1 VCACVRTRLR
11 VPCAHVVDIRAHT
24 SSSAT
29 IVYVLWPQN
38 VSDTVNLVERMHRE
52 IAHLESYVR
61 ASKTGTAANILGVAL
76 HPKRRVAQSKSLIE
90 ENERLLGR
98 LPTASFGVN
107 FDPASTGKSHAA
119 AETDDSAAASA
130 TAGLFR
136 LFDVSTVSIFARK
149 LKNAA
154 ITSRNDGWELDSVQS
169 ARIRSTIPT
178 TTEAGAKRRRES
190 VAHFTKIAAPA
201 QRDATVDAVSEARTV
216 VDDTTQVEVCCSAD
230 TLARHKQPVGLSPKL
245 VGLRIALSLT
255 VAPACPCRAS
265 ITHAAPLLRYPH
277 AVCREAHLA
286 HWLRR

>member
-1 VCACVRTRLR
+1 
-11 VPCAHVVDIRAHT
+11 
-24 SSSAT
+24 
-29 IVYVLWPQN
+29 VLWPQN

-201 QRDATVDAVSEARTV
+201 QRDATVDAMSEARTV
-216 VDDTTQVEVCCSAD
+216 VDTTQVEVCCSAD

-245 VGLRIALSLT
+245 AGLRIALGLSLLL
-255 VAPACPCRAS
+255 APAVPPLPTLPRPCGIRTLCVERPIGSAGEQGAVACLDQCRQTGRS
-265 ITHAAPLLRYPH
+265 RTHDHSQLAAEVGWRD
-277 AVCREAHLA
+277 
-286 HWLRR
+286 W